1 MPTGVPGI
9 PNAGSLVS
17 GNKPSETVLKGVRVA
32 SETSNLVVLGS
43 EIELLGP
50 VSSGFKASVRSFS
63 GLFGQS
69 LSDSR

>member
-1 MPTGVPGI
+1 M
-9 PNAGSLVS
+9 
-17 GNKPSETVLKGVRVA
+17 A

-50 VSSGFKASVRSFS
+50 VSSGFEASVRSFS

-69 LSDSR
+69 LSAAR